1 MNRIN
6 ARYVAFSSGL
16 LLLSAVAAIGLLLPA
31 SPFFANGKNDPCVL
45 DEDTMEL
52 RSFVSRGLEESFAGG
67 KTSGTVTRIV
77 SNADSSLTFFVE
89 RLDAVTRER
98 TALRVESYRGDESLS
113 VGDYVTIEGN
123 FSKDAESKDYWMT
136 DPIVTSFGE
145 NGYGPVE
152 PTEMSDKAPLSVFDN
167 GISVHALRFNVTSA
181 LTNGD
186 YYLLKTEDDN
196 GNSFFP
202 LLIDTGDTSKN
213 AMLGGK
219 IHYKSSAD
227 CFYKA
232 YGNIEWIEGSYALR
246 VSNEKDLVYVD
257 NGPKK
262 IDLYAINDFHGAVEK
277 ISQLA
282 TFFKSKANGNHV
294 FLNSGDMWQG
304 SVLSNTNRG
313 RLLTETMDIIGFDC
327 FTLGN
332 HEFDW
337 GLDCIKSNKS
347 LTRTPF
353 LGANVYK
360 YDQEQRKPV
369 SIDNELVEPYSI
381 KDLDNGLRV
390 GIIGIIGT
398 AQITSITSSNVA
410 NVSFVDPQAVVPDLA
425 SKLRNEKKCDVVVLD
440 AHTGQSDIE
449 TETIASSV
457 DAVFCAHTHQKE
469 QDLYNGI
476 PYIQGGS
483 YGNYISNI
491 SISFE
496 GGKIT
501 SRTAS
506 NIQFSRYLEKDA
518 ETEEVVTRYSEG
530 VKDLS
535 SERLGNVSDSLSYN
549 VGVGRLVTKAIAL
562 ESESQGYSID
572 LAICNKGRAEI
583 TSGPL
588 TYGDLYSVLP
598 FDNLIYIAEVSGSD
612 LFKEAQYNY
621 IYRVREGAFSSSG
634 TYTIAV
640 IDYLLLHQNEAKR
653 YDYFSDG
660 FTVKGVLT
668 SEDTDLYNYRDI
680 TADYIRSV
688 QNVDADEFISTT
700 NRNNNSR
707 TVLMSSVSF

>member
-1 MNRIN
+1 MNRKN
-6 ARYVAFSSGL
+6 ARYVALSGGL
-16 LLLSAVAAIGLLLPA
+16 LFLSAVAAIGILFPA
-31 SPFFANGKNDPCVL
+31 SPFFADGKNDPCIL

-52 RSFVSRGLEESFAGG
+52 RSFVTRGLEESSMSG
-67 KTSGTVTRIV
+67 KTSGTITRIV

-98 TALRVESYRGDESLS
+98 TALRVESYRGEESLS
-113 VGDYVTIEGN
+113 IGDYVTIEGSL
-123 FSKDAESKDYWMT
+123 SKDTERKDYWMT
-136 DPIVTSFGE
+136 DPVVSSLGE

-152 PTEMSDKAPLSVFDN
+152 PIEMSEKAALSEFDN
-167 GISVHALRFNVTSA
+167 GISVHALHFNVSSL

-186 YYLLKTEDDN
+186 YYLFETEDDN
-196 GNSFFP
+196 GNGFFP

-213 AMLGGK
+213 ATLGNK
-219 IHYKSSAD
+219 IHSKSLAD

-232 YGNIEWIEGSYALR
+232 YGNIEWIEGGYALR
-246 VSNEKDLVYVD
+246 VSDEKDLVYVD
-257 NGPKK
+257 NGPKQ

-337 GLDCIKSNKS
+337 GLDYIKKNKS
-347 LTRTPF
+347 LTKTPF

-360 YDQEQRKPV
+360 YDQEQGKPV
-369 SIDNELVEPYSI
+369 SIDDELVEPYTI
-381 KDLDNGLRV
+381 KDLDNGLRI

-410 NVSFVDPQAVVPDLA
+410 SVSFVDPEVIVPDLA
-425 SKLRNEKKCDVVVLD
+425 SKLRSEKKCDVVVLD

-449 TETIASSV
+449 TDAISSSV

-469 QDLYNGI
+469 QDVYNDI

-483 YGNYISNI
+483 YGNYISNV
-491 SISFE
+491 SISLE
-496 GGKIT
+496 GGKIA

-506 NIQFSRYLEKDA
+506 NIQFSKYLAKDA

-530 VKDLS
+530 IKDLS

-583 TSGPL
+583 ASGPL

-621 IYRVREGAFSSSG
+621 IYRVREGSFSSSG

-640 IDYLLLHQNEAKR
+640 IDYLLLHQSEAKR

-688 QNVDADEFISTT
+688 QNVDANEFMSTT
-700 NRNNNSR
+700 NRNNNNR